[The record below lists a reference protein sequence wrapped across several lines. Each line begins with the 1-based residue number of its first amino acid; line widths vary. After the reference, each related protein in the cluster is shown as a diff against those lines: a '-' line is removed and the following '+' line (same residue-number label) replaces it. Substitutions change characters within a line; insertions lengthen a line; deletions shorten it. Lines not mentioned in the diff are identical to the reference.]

1 MSGDTRRESGET
13 AALAVEEHEPGVIA
27 LWLNRPDS
35 RNALDGGLVAAL
47 ATQFGRTEARAFVLG
62 SSDPRWF
69 CAGADLTLDDARRAQ
84 VSDRLYELYGV
95 MTASAAPIVV
105 AIEGAAIG
113 GGAQL
118 ALAGDIR
125 LGGPLARFRF
135 PGPGHGLSVGPWG
148 LTSVVGRGRA
158 LEICLTMRD
167 VEAEEALAIGLITVI
182 EDDARRAALAMA
194 EALGALDRAAAARTK
209 AIVRTASGLDRAL
222 ELERA
227 GNASWS
233 GSVKGLEPP

>member
-1 MSGDTRRESGET
+1 VSGDTRGESGDA
-13 AALAVEEHEPGVIA
+13 AALAVEEHESGVIA

-35 RNALDGGLVAAL
+35 RNALDRSLVGGLVA
-47 ATQFGRTEARAFVLG
+47 QFRRAEARAFVLG
-62 SSDPRWF
+62 SSDSRCF
-69 CAGADLTLDDARRAQ
+69 CAGADLTLDDAERAE

-95 MTASAAPIVV
+95 MIASAAPIVV
-105 AIEGAAIG
+105 AIEGPAVG

-125 LGGPLARFRF
+125 LGSRSARFRF

-158 LEICLTMRD
+158 LEISLTMRS
-167 VEAEEALAIGLITVI
+167 VEAEEALAIGLISRI
-182 EDDARRAALAMA
+182 ENDPRGSALALA
-194 EALGALDRAAAARTK
+194 ETLGRLDRGAVARTK
-209 AIVRTASGLDRAL
+209 AIVRRASGLDAAL
-222 ELERA
+222 ERERV

-233 GSVKGLEPP
+233 GSVGPSAP